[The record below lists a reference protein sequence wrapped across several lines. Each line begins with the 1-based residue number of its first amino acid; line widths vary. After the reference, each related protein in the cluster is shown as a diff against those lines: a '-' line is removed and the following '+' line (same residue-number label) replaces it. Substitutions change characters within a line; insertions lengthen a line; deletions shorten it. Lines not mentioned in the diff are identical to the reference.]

1 MGKTANVI
9 LGEIYREP
17 TLAVDTHVLR
27 VSRVLGLHKEKD
39 ATKAE
44 QKLLKL
50 IDPKLLPTAH
60 HWFIHGRYTCK
71 ARKPDCENCV
81 LEDICPKLD
90 LNKLYRYDSN
100 KTLLA
105 SLRRLETK

>member
-1 MGKTANVI
+1 MGRKTANVI

-60 HWFIHGRYTCK
+60 HWFILHGRYTCK

-81 LEDICPKLD
+81 LEDICPKTGF
-90 LNKLYRYDSN
+90 K
-100 KTLLA
+100 
-105 SLRRLETK
+105 